1 MVEWKKGLKVLVETP
16 VNLLPKHSKKNLEI
30 WKEEFTPQIITH
42 KKMSH
47 FSTIKTKLKNRK
59 ALLHAL
65 MLMGHG
71 VDVNQTLENPAGHEH
86 EQVDVQISIGKDIGF
101 RWNETTSSYE
111 LVTDLQTWNEP
122 IPVKRFLDKV
132 SQCYAVECINQT
144 SQEEG
149 FEVLSQEVKNDGSVE
164 MVLTKWS

>member
-1 MVEWKKGLKVLVETP
+1 
-16 VNLLPKHSKKNLEI
+16 
-30 WKEEFTPQIITH
+30 
-42 KKMSH
+42 MSH

-59 ALLHAL
+59 ALLHTL

-101 RWNETTSSYE
+101 RWNKATSSYE
-111 LVTDLQTWNEP
+111 LVTDLQTWDQP

-132 SQCYAVECINQT
+132 AQCYAVECINQT

-149 FEVLSQEVKNDGSVE
+149 FEVVEQNVKQDGSVE
-164 MVLTKWS
+164 MVLSKWT